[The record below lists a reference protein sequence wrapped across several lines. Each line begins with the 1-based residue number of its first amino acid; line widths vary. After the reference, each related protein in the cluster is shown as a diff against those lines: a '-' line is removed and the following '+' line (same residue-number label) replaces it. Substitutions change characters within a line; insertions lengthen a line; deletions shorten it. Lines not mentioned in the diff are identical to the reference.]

1 MKKFLLFLILPIFL
15 LAGTALASPFPNN
28 VASDTY
34 SPVVNG
40 VPTANY
46 DNDGIP
52 DIYGAINQL
61 LGTAYTNN
69 AQIDFLFVEPDY
81 VWEMGENGGV
91 ALIGLTA
98 SNQNTLLEYDPGNPS
113 DMGVVIGP
121 YSGFGFLGDGTSGHP
136 YPAAGLALSPGEV
149 FGFALQS
156 NGALYYS
163 QPYLNPAGW
172 DHMMTFDL
180 GQMAGQ
186 TIWIDP
192 AGDEPAFE
200 WEFIHPYLIAW
211 EDLPY
216 NEVTLGDEDYDDM
229 IYLVDAVTPVPEPA
243 TMLLFG
249 AGLLGLAGLRRRFRK
264 R

>member
-1 MKKFLLFLILPIFL
+1 MKKFLLFLILSIFL
-15 LAGTALASPFPNN
+15 LARTALAIPFPNK

-40 VPTANY
+40 VPTAKY
-46 DNDGIP
+46 GNDGIP
-52 DIYGAINQL
+52 DIHDAINQL
-61 LGTAYTNN
+61 LGSAYTNN

-81 VWEMGENGGV
+81 VWEMCENGGV

-98 SNQNTLLEYDPGNPS
+98 SNQNTLLAYDPSNPS
-113 DMGVVIGP
+113 ETEVVIGP
-121 YSGFGFLGDGTSGHP
+121 YSGFGFLGSGTSGDP
-136 YPAAGLALSPGEV
+136 YPAAGLGLSPGEV

-156 NGALYYS
+156 NEALYYS
-163 QPYLNPAGW
+163 EPYLNPAGW

-180 GQMAGQ
+180 GQLAGQ
-186 TIWIDP
+186 RIWIDP
-192 AGDEPAFE
+192 ASE

-216 NEVTLGDEDYDDM
+216 NGVTLGDEDYDDM

-249 AGLLGLAGLRRRFRK
+249 AGLVGLAGLGRRRLRK
-264 R
+264 G